1 MPSTSPAAWSTWPE
15 PSHRIRPD
23 LDHGHLPR
31 RAGITPGDRPG
42 DRQPT
47 MRRCYPAPGLRLG
60 RRAHFHRASPHYSP
74 FGLTSLT
81 REYGRHVRL
90 EGLSRLIGL
99 AWLAV
104 GGPVL
109 LAPEQST
116 GEYRRMG
123 SLNMQPRRIQRAA
136 TVGIATV
143 AMASFVAACS
153 SSGGS
158 GSSSSGSSGSSSAL
172 SGTLNASGS
181 TFQLTFQ
188 QAAIQAFKS
197 VQSGMTVNYGGGGS
211 GKGRTDLASGTVQ
224 FAGSDSPI
232 PSDEVSNFKGKPPVL
247 YFPVIIGPITV
258 SYNLA
263 SVSKP
268 LQLTPTVIAN
278 IFQGKITKWNDP
290 AIASLNSGVKLP
302 STAITI
308 ARRSDSSGTTANF
321 SLFLMDSTKAWKLGS
336 SSTINW
342 PSSSRG
348 GDGNGGVA
356 QIVKSTPGAIG
367 YVDYADAKA
376 SGLHYASVQ
385 NAAGKYIAPSTTAAS
400 AAAAGAKVAS
410 NLTFA
415 AVWSGDAT
423 AYPITYQSWDL
434 VFAKQKTANDAKML
448 KAYIGYLLGPGQQL
462 LPSLSYAPLP
472 ASIDSMAK
480 AQLSKI
486 TS

>member
-1 MPSTSPAAWSTWPE
+1 
-15 PSHRIRPD
+15 
-23 LDHGHLPR
+23 
-31 RAGITPGDRPG
+31 
-42 DRQPT
+42 
-47 MRRCYPAPGLRLG
+47 
-60 RRAHFHRASPHYSP
+60 
-74 FGLTSLT
+74 
-81 REYGRHVRL
+81 
-90 EGLSRLIGL
+90 
-99 AWLAV
+99 
-104 GGPVL
+104 
-109 LAPEQST
+109 
-116 GEYRRMG
+116 MG
-123 SLNMQPRRIQRAA
+123 SLNMQRRRIQRVT
-136 TVGIATV
+136 TVGLAA
-143 AMASFVAACS
+143 AMASFVAACG
-153 SSGGS
+153 SSGGGGS
-158 GSSSSGSSGSSSAL
+158 STSTSSSSSAAL

-188 QAAIQAFKS
+188 QAAIQAFKA

-232 PSDEVSNFKGKPPVL
+232 PSDEASNFKGKPTVL

-258 SYNLA
+258 SYNL
-263 SVSKP
+263 SGVTKP

-290 AIASLNSGVKLP
+290 AIASINPGVKLP

-376 SGLHYASVQ
+376 SGLTFADVQ

-434 VFAKQKTANDAKML
+434 VFSKQPNANDVKML
-448 KAYIGYLLGPGQQL
+448 KAYLGYLLGDGQKL
-462 LPSLSYAPLP
+462 LPSLGYAPLP
-472 ASIDSMAK
+472 TSIDTMAK

>member
-1 MPSTSPAAWSTWPE
+1 M
-15 PSHRIRPD
+15 
-23 LDHGHLPR
+23 
-31 RAGITPGDRPG
+31 
-42 DRQPT
+42 
-47 MRRCYPAPGLRLG
+47 CYAAPGLRPG

-90 EGLSRLIGL
+90 AGLSRLIGL

-109 LAPEQST
+109 LTPEQST

-123 SLNMQPRRIQRAA
+123 FLNMQRRRIQRVT
-136 TVGIATV
+136 TVGFATV

-153 SSGGS
+153 SSGGGGS
-158 GSSSSGSSGSSSAL
+158 SAGSSSSSSSSAAV

-232 PSDEVSNFKGKPPVL
+232 PSDEASSFSGKPTVL

-258 SYNLA
+258 SYNL
-263 SVSKP
+263 SGVTKP

-321 SLFLMDSTKAWKLGS
+321 TEFLVDAVGSAWTLGS
-336 SSTINW
+336 SSTIKW
-342 PSSSRG
+342 PSTARAAS
-348 GDGNGGVA
+348 GNPGVA
-356 QIVKSTPGAIG
+356 QVVKSTPGSIG
-367 YVDYADAKA
+367 YVDY
-376 SGLHYASVQ
+376 SR
-385 NAAGKYIAPSTTAAS
+385 PR
-400 AAAAGAKVAS
+400 
-410 NLTFA
+410 
-415 AVWSGDAT
+415 
-423 AYPITYQSWDL
+423 P
-434 VFAKQKTANDAKML
+434 
-448 KAYIGYLLGPGQQL
+448 
-462 LPSLSYAPLP
+462 P
-472 ASIDSMAK
+472 A
-480 AQLSKI
+480 
-486 TS
+486 

>member
-1 MPSTSPAAWSTWPE
+1 M
-15 PSHRIRPD
+15 
-23 LDHGHLPR
+23 
-31 RAGITPGDRPG
+31 
-42 DRQPT
+42 
-47 MRRCYPAPGLRLG
+47 
-60 RRAHFHRASPHYSP
+60 
-74 FGLTSLT
+74 
-81 REYGRHVRL
+81 
-90 EGLSRLIGL
+90 
-99 AWLAV
+99 
-104 GGPVL
+104 
-109 LAPEQST
+109 
-116 GEYRRMG
+116 
-123 SLNMQPRRIQRAA
+123 RIQRV
-136 TVGIATV
+136 TPFGRVTTLGIAAV
-143 AMASFVAACS
+143 AMASVVAACS

-158 GSSSSGSSGSSSAL
+158 GSSGSSGSSSSAAL
-172 SGTLNASGS
+172 SGTLNGSGS

-197 VQSGMTVNYGGGGS
+197 VQPGMTVNYGGGGS
-211 GKGRTDLASGTVQ
+211 GKGRTDLSSGTVQ
-224 FAGSDSPI
+224 YAGSDSPI
-232 PSDEVSNFKGKPPVL
+232 PSDEAANFKGKPTVL

-258 SYNLA
+258 SYNL
-263 SVSKP
+263 SGVTKP
-268 LQLTPTVIAN
+268 LDLTPTVIAN
-278 IFQGKITKWNDP
+278 IFQAKITKWNDP
-290 AIASLNSGVKLP
+290 AIASINPGVKLP

-348 GDGNGGVA
+348 GIGNGGVA
-356 QIVKSTPGAIG
+356 QIVKSTPGAVG

-376 SGLHYASVQ
+376 SGLHFADVQ
-385 NAAGKYIAPSTTAAS
+385 NKAGKYIAPSTTAAS
-400 AAAAGAKVAS
+400 AAAAGATVAS

-434 VFAKQKTANDAKML
+434 VFSKQKNANDAKML
-448 KAYIGYLLGPGQQL
+448 KAYLGYLLGPGQQL

-472 ASIDSMAK
+472 SGLDQKAK